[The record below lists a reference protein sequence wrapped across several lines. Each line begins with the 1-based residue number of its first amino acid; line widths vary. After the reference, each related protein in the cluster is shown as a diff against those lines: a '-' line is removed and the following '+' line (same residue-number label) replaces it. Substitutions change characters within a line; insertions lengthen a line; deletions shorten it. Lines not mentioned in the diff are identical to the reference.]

1 MTDDRELE
9 SGLEPWICARRSA
22 DVPAGFADRVME
34 SVLRERPAGPRGA
47 GVPAL
52 LAAVGRIPLLRAAAV
67 LLAAVLFLGRVA
79 SLFAVF
85 ATP

>member
-1 MTDDRELE
+1 MSDDRDDDRLIDA
-9 SGLEPWICARRSA
+9 WTRARRSA
-22 DVPAGFADRVME
+22 DVPPGFSDRVME
-34 SVLRERPAGPRGA
+34 SVLRGRPAGARGA

-52 LAAVGRIPLLRAAAV
+52 LAALGRMPVLRAAAV
-67 LLAAVLFLGRVA
+67 LLAALLFVGRVA